1 MLKRIKDL
9 LLRLFELQGFQL
21 LKDQYFTKTKKRKI
35 EETKFVNSIDDEVLN
50 NIMNFY
56 KKVSPFYSDQIR
68 KELQI
73 GGAWKNNI
81 KLNRKLQLQAI
92 EDNDKEAYR
101 ELIEN
106 MFRNEMVSQM
116 WDGGYYNKKLIGK
129 EIPYDFYVWMDAF
142 KYLTDRTE
150 EDLVSDSIGNP
161 WGCDSGHGII
171 KLMDP
176 RQGIKAQSIINLIN
190 IIDKE
195 KNHKPTLL
203 DLGSGFGGDMEKVA
217 RWYNKPL
224 RIILSDIP
232 VNLTSAYAFI
242 SSSIPSAK
250 SNLIE
255 TTDELAFLLQ
265 DDINGLEFI
274 FLPNCFIE
282 ELEDIEIDIFHNHG
296 SLSEMDRET
305 VEFYLGVLLKNTNYF
320 HEINSNRPAYL
331 SDSHME
337 VSSKEFPIPESHQLI
352 SRTPTWYTPRGHRY
366 LTNIYKK
373 IDTSTTH

>member
-1 MLKRIKDL
+1 MRF
-9 LLRLFELQGFQL
+9 FELQGFQV
-21 LKDQYFTKTKKRKI
+21 LKAQYFSKTKKRKI
-35 EETKFVNSIDDEVLN
+35 EETKLVKSVDDDVLN

-56 KKVSPFYSDQIR
+56 KEVSPFYSSSIR

-73 GGAWKNNI
+73 GGAWKRNI
-81 KLNRKLQLQAI
+81 QFNRKLQLQAI
-92 EDNDKEAYR
+92 EDNDKNTYR
-101 ELIEN
+101 QLLEN

-116 WDGGYYNKKLIGK
+116 WDGGYYDKKLIGQD
-129 EIPYDFYVWMDAF
+129 IPYNFYVWMDAF
-142 KYLTDRTE
+142 KFLTDRTE

-161 WGCDSGHGII
+161 WGCNAGNGII

-190 IIDKE
+190 IVTKE
-195 KNHKPTLL
+195 KSHKPTLL

-217 RWYNKPL
+217 RWHKKPM

-232 VNLTSAYAFI
+232 PNITSAYAFI
-242 SSSIPSAK
+242 SSSLPSAK
-250 SNLIE
+250 CNLIK
-255 TTDELAFLLQ
+255 TADELSFLLEKEI
-265 DDINGLEFI
+265 DELEFI
-274 FLPNCFIE
+274 FLHNCFIQG
-282 ELEDIEIDIFHNHG
+282 LEDLEIDIFHNHG

-305 VEFYLGVLLKNTNYF
+305 VEFYLGVLLKNTTYF

-373 IDTSTTH
+373 IEPSNTY